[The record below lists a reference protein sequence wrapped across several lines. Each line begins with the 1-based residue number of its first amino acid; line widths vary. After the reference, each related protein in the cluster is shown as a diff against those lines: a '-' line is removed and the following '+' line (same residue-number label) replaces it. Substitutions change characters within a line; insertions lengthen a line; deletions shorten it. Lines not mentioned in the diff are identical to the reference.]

1 LTCLATPR
9 TFSPMC
15 PHCGRDAPIVY
26 RGPLA
31 YCTACN
37 AARPPLSAAGVNLA
51 GKPAKLGGT
60 VASVVGWAVMAITLG
75 IALILGAILQA
86 IFPAAMIGW
95 AVGGVLSA
103 LGVAAGMV
111 LLMGGK
117 FLAKSGDQ
125 AALTARRDAVFALAQ
140 TQAGIL
146 RPPAVATALGVSPA
160 EAENILTGF
169 SRDPASGITLEVDT
183 DGKLY
188 YRVIEIASLT
198 PWRAPAPA
206 VPETPG
212 PRVGGT
218 QIADEPLEEEAAE
231 PGTKTKRTRV

>member
-1 LTCLATPR
+1 
-9 TFSPMC
+9 
-15 PHCGRDAPIVY
+15 
-26 RGPLA
+26 
-31 YCTACN
+31 
-37 AARPPLSAAGVNLA
+37 VNLA

-60 VASVVGWAVMAITLG
+60 VASVVGWAVMAVTLG

-86 IFPAAMIGW
+86 LFPAAVVGW

-103 LGVAAGMV
+103 LGVAAGLV

-117 FLAKSGDQ
+117 FLAKRGDQ
-125 AALTARRDAVFALAQ
+125 AALTARREAVLALAQ
-140 TQAGIL
+140 THAGIL
-146 RPPAVATALGVSPA
+146 RPPAVATALGLSPA

-169 SRDPASGITLEVDT
+169 SRDPASGITLEVDS

-206 VPETPG
+206 VAAPPPPG
-212 PRVGGT
+212 APGGGVRVGGT
-218 QIADEPLEEEAAE
+218 QVSDEPLVDALSEDPE
-231 PGTKTKRTRV
+231 PPTRTKRTRGA

>member
-1 LTCLATPR
+1 
-9 TFSPMC
+9 
-15 PHCGRDAPIVY
+15 
-26 RGPLA
+26 
-31 YCTACN
+31 
-37 AARPPLSAAGVNLA
+37 VNLA

-60 VASVVGWAVMAITLG
+60 VASVVGWAVMAVTLG
-75 IALILGAILQA
+75 IALILGVILQA
-86 IFPAAMIGW
+86 LFPAAMIGW

-117 FLAKSGDQ
+117 FLVKSGDQ
-125 AALTARRDAVFALAQ
+125 AALTARRDAVLALAQ

-146 RPPAVATALGVSPA
+146 RPPTVATALGVSPT
-160 EAENILTGF
+160 EAENILTAF
-169 SRDPASGITLEVDT
+169 SRDPNS

-218 QIADEPLEEEAAE
+218 QMADEPVEEEAE
-231 PGTKTKRTRV
+231 PGTKTKRTRM